1 MISINHYSKSL
12 YKNTLSTIINAGTS
26 NDNIK
31 IIRLPQKYINPK
43 FYPRKFENWPDTF
56 EINLLDDNMLKIR
69 RSDVLSCGWG
79 ENLIIDI
86 EYENVN
92 INIELLPE
100 QKIPRNIYQT
110 FESFECC
117 ENMYNSIQS
126 WKDLNI
132 EYEHYYF
139 DNKKSVEFINKYF
152 DKSVLTAY
160 LKLVPGAFK
169 ADLWRCCVLYIN
181 GGVYVDADTICLLP
195 LKDYILP
202 NDEFVVSR
210 DDPMSKSYLWNG
222 FIASTPKHPF
232 LKKQID
238 EIVNNVASNKKCYY
252 LDISGPGLLGKSVNE
267 VTGRNINTEYELG
280 ENIINDYNFKILFHD
295 WKTKNIKLGEHGN
308 PVLITEYPDKNK
320 DMEKI
325 NNISYYQ
332 LYLKDCV
339 YQVIPR
345 EIYYTTRDMLDINIY
360 MVNSFKNKNMLWN
373 LNYYNDEDVLK
384 FMENNNKTF
393 MNDLNIDILS
403 YYLTLKNGGEQKD
416 LWRYCMIY
424 LMGGVYTDSD
434 TYCNSELDNWIKYH
448 DLILGIEVFLDL
460 EIAKSFGMDKIGY
473 CINNK
478 VISVCNWTFAASP
491 KHTFFKE
498 LLQDICL
505 NPIFNDVLNNTG
517 PGRIT
522 KHAIKYFTEC
532 DLLLLE
538 NQNIIKDKSIL
549 YNINKFGSNQLH
561 SNSYKN
567 FENPFDCKIDDVYV
581 VHMFDGNWR
590 YSYHN
595 KNIKTYKTHL
605 GNVSHNLTISK
616 NENGFLGVSRL
627 DKDTSRTKFME
638 CIGDCR
644 SLLEYQFDNDFNI
657 LKETECEITNIIKH
671 SKFEDFRFFTFN
683 NIYYIAVSYVD
694 TDFNTKVAI
703 LDNKYKYLGDVNID
717 VYNKVSFINK
727 KVIWEK
733 NWLFFENSKE
743 LYFIYSTTPNYILY
757 KCVNFLDLKFEKVID
772 ITFPFNDKIPD
783 NEKYFTSYIGSDI
796 KISTGGSVNPIYMK
810 EKDAYFY
817 LIHTKIYGKRK
828 YNHYGV
834 LLDKNLMPIELFADP
849 IFNSNILHY
858 DHFFVMSIE
867 ITDNYFIFSGGI
879 NDEVNFVWEI
889 AKEKFLRRLTCTTK

>member
-1 MISINHYSKSL
+1 
-12 YKNTLSTIINAGTS
+12 
-26 NDNIK
+26 
-31 IIRLPQKYINPK
+31 
-43 FYPRKFENWPDTF
+43 
-56 EINLLDDNMLKIR
+56 
-69 RSDVLSCGWG
+69 
-79 ENLIIDI
+79 
-86 EYENVN
+86 
-92 INIELLPE
+92 
-100 QKIPRNIYQT
+100 
-110 FESFECC
+110 
-117 ENMYNSIQS
+117 
-126 WKDLNI
+126 
-132 EYEHYYF
+132 
-139 DNKKSVEFINKYF
+139 
-152 DKSVLTAY
+152 
-160 LKLVPGAFK
+160 
-169 ADLWRCCVLYIN
+169 
-181 GGVYVDADTICLLP
+181 
-195 LKDYILP
+195 
-202 NDEFVVSR
+202 
-210 DDPMSKSYLWNG
+210 
-222 FIASTPKHPF
+222 
-232 LKKQID
+232 
-238 EIVNNVASNKKCYY
+238 
-252 LDISGPGLLGKSVNE
+252 
-267 VTGRNINTEYELG
+267 
-280 ENIINDYNFKILFHD
+280 
-295 WKTKNIKLGEHGN
+295 
-308 PVLITEYPDKNK
+308 
-320 DMEKI
+320 
-325 NNISYYQ
+325 
-332 LYLKDCV
+332 
-339 YQVIPR
+339 
-345 EIYYTTRDMLDINIY
+345 
-360 MVNSFKNKNMLWN
+360 
-373 LNYYNDEDVLK
+373 
-384 FMENNNKTF
+384 
-393 MNDLNIDILS
+393 
-403 YYLTLKNGGEQKD
+403 
-416 LWRYCMIY
+416 
-424 LMGGVYTDSD
+424 
-434 TYCNSELDNWIKYH
+434 
-448 DLILGIEVFLDL
+448 
-460 EIAKSFGMDKIGY
+460 
-473 CINNK
+473 
-478 VISVCNWTFAASP
+478 
-491 KHTFFKE
+491 
-498 LLQDICL
+498 
-505 NPIFNDVLNNTG
+505 
-517 PGRIT
+517 
-522 KHAIKYFTEC
+522 
-532 DLLLLE
+532 
-538 NQNIIKDKSIL
+538 
-549 YNINKFGSNQLH
+549 
-561 SNSYKN
+561 
-567 FENPFDCKIDDVYV
+567 
-581 VHMFDGNWR
+581 MFDGNWR